1 MIKSISLKQLF
12 KKDIKTICLS
22 IGGFYTVFGAF
33 AILMVKLQT
42 IMLSNVESS
51 PDESFS
57 NTLKVM
63 AKIKMI
69 ADIRIKSN
77 SGVIITIEKK
87 DKTIARMANEKSVSD
102 AAFARLMK
110 NRSSGRSVIFFK
122 EKNSRITICMPI
134 NIPNITLLIQT
145 GLL

>member
-1 MIKSISLKQLF
+1 
-12 KKDIKTICLS
+12 
-22 IGGFYTVFGAF
+22 
-33 AILMVKLQT
+33 
-42 IMLSNVESS
+42 
-51 PDESFS
+51 
-57 NTLKVM
+57 M